1 MLLSLQS
8 TNEDYATIRTNIDIP
23 WECKY
28 VKYWI
33 SCVNFNANMFNLTDD
48 DCIKFSHVDNEGN
61 IQQHTVYCFDGWYS
75 NRNDLLAKLNN
86 DEWNEFIAFG
96 YNIYHRLTIT
106 VRSDVTFTD
115 ITPRARMLFGMMN
128 VEIGK
133 VYQTRDEPY
142 VFDVPIICFANK
154 LYIISKQGNAVH
166 ANVGKQEMS
175 PSILASI
182 DTVIRFG
189 QPVIVNFE
197 TYGKPIKN
205 RVNIDSFKYLELQLV
220 DMMLN
225 PVKLNVPMFI
235 TLKVKPC
242 KVPQM
247 RLSE

>member
-1 MLLSLQS
+1 M
-8 TNEDYATIRTNIDIP
+8 Y
-23 WECKY
+23 
-28 VKYWI
+28 
-33 SCVNFNANMFNLTDD
+33 NLTDD
-48 DCIKFSHVDNEGN
+48 DCIKFRCNDNEGN
-61 IQQHTVYCFDGWYS
+61 RWSYTIRFGNGWITS
-75 NRNDLLAKLNN
+75 QANILGQLNN
-86 DEWNEFIAFG
+86 DDYREQVEFGFD
-96 YNIYHRLTIT
+96 NNHRLTMT
-106 VRSDVTFTD
+106 VRSDVTFPV

-142 VFDVPIICFANK
+142 VFDRPITDFANK
-154 LYIISKQGNAVH
+154 LYIISKQGNVVH

-182 DTVIRFG
+182 DTVIRNDS
-189 QPVIVNFE
+189 PVIVNFE